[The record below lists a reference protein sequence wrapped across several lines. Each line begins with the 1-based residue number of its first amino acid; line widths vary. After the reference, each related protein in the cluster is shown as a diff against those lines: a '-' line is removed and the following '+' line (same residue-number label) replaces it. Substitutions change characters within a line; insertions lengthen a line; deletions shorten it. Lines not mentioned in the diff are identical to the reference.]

1 MVHRRPNFDVSQSD
15 AFEVRE
21 WGSDGALVRT
31 SSSSSLL
38 PQNIFLNLFSS
49 GAMNGYK
56 LPKKIVYDRNLRQ
69 GQCMFVNY
77 TNVNPNVPVGR
88 SAQGTNDDEGRPG
101 TIMGRGRR
109 GRDRASLPTA

>member
-1 MVHRRPNFDVSQSD
+1 MGIG
-15 AFEVRE
+15 
-21 WGSDGALVRT
+21 W
-31 SSSSSLL
+31 SLGE
-38 PQNIFLNLFSS
+38 NIFLNLFSS
-49 GAMNGYK
+49 GTMNGYK
-56 LPKKIVYDRNLRQ
+56 LRKKIVYDRNLRQ

-88 SAQGTNDDEGRPG
+88 SAPGTNDDEGRPG